1 MEGKFI
7 LLNVCL
13 LLIMGFLVLNQYKK
27 VYETYSDYFNEDLFR
42 TLDYDED
49 LQNDESDNIIEIAPN
64 NNGFRL
70 NQSDTLNSYSDDP
83 EALKCFDRYKSAQ
96 ELGVVSANKL
106 YATEKKEISKG
117 KFIKI
122 LDELKETYKVLE
134 SNLNLVNQVICQN
147 TNNATCIE
155 SKPLPISISTYD
167 LAKKWVLARI
177 NEKMVEYDQTTDYD
191 HIPFEIQRDT
201 NLKFKQ
207 IQDSTNNIDYFKFLM
222 SLHREGKNKVFTI
235 QSDVFYDKNNSEIV
249 IIELKLDGL
258 TTNENSASGFMEF
271 HRNAYYACDDNG
283 VSCTLSDRPECKP
296 PSSDSVM
303 ETREAEAAETRRIL
317 NSKCFYKEAENQAE
331 CISIDV
337 SGCSGVWDTKCS
349 ADTDCPFFG
358 ANGNINYENNRGGCK
373 SDGHCELPLNMI
385 GIGYTKYSP
394 RTENRPL
401 CHNCPKIPNCIGKEC
416 SQCCDLQGDKPD
428 YAFEFDK
435 PFRKNAREE
444 LESQGLKY
452 FDIHF

>member
-1 MEGKFI
+1 
-7 LLNVCL
+7 
-13 LLIMGFLVLNQYKK
+13 
-27 VYETYSDYFNEDLFR
+27 
-42 TLDYDED
+42 
-49 LQNDESDNIIEIAPN
+49 
-64 NNGFRL
+64 
-70 NQSDTLNSYSDDP
+70 
-83 EALKCFDRYKSAQ
+83 
-96 ELGVVSANKL
+96 
-106 YATEKKEISKG
+106 
-117 KFIKI
+117 
-122 LDELKETYKVLE
+122 
-134 SNLNLVNQVICQN
+134 
-147 TNNATCIE
+147 
-155 SKPLPISISTYD
+155 
-167 LAKKWVLARI
+167 
-177 NEKMVEYDQTTDYD
+177 MVEYDQTTDYD

-222 SLHREGKNKVFTI
+222 SLHRKGKNKVFTI
-235 QSDVFYDKNNSEIV
+235 QSDVFYDKNRSEIL

-271 HRNAYYACDDNG
+271 HRNAYYTCDDNG

-296 PSSDSVM
+296 PSSNSIEENRD
-303 ETREAEAAETRRIL
+303 AEAAETRRIL
-317 NSKCFYKEAENQAE
+317 NSKCFYKEAENEAE

-358 ANGNINYENNRGGCK
+358 ANGNINYDNVRGGCK
-373 SDGHCELPLNMI
+373 NDGHCELPLNMI

-394 RTENRPL
+394 RKENRPL

-435 PFRKNAREE
+435 PFRKKAREE
-444 LESQGLKY
+444 LESQGLQY